1 MLPRFQF
8 AVLLLLNLTA
18 VAALGV
24 NNRTSNYYDGVYQIA
39 RLWEGAAPNRQE
51 VVLPLEE
58 SLLVRFHATNN
69 NETDY
74 YYQPYRI
81 VFNLGNRLMGD
92 ASISESPLL
101 AGGRDA
107 FALDGPM
114 VSTRMMPPP
123 EIYAVEQVVLRV
135 VPAFERIYFD
145 KDDKLVLQGPTGLM
159 RCTKS
164 SLDE

>member
-1 MLPRFQF
+1 MLQRFQL
-8 AVLLLLNLTA
+8 AVLLLNLIA

-24 NNRTSNYYDGVYQIA
+24 NMTNYDGVYKISTLLQG
-39 RLWEGAAPNRQE
+39 EAPNRQE
-51 VVLPLEE
+51 VSLP
-58 SLLVRFHATNN
+58 SPDFVVRFQAK
-69 NETDY
+69 NETAS
-74 YYQPYRI
+74 QQYRLMI
-81 VFNLGNRLMGD
+81 KLGNRLMGD
-92 ASISESPLL
+92 ATISESPLL
-101 AGGRDA
+101 AGGRDV

-123 EIYAVEQVVLRV
+123 EIYAVEQAVLRV
-135 VPAFERIYFD
+135 LPAFERIYFD

>member
-92 ASISESPLL
+92 ATISPNEQQQS
-101 AGGRDA
+101 GGRDV
-107 FALDGPM
+107 FDMDSPM
-114 VSTRMMPPP
+114 LSTRMMPPP
-123 EIYAVEQVVLRV
+123 EIYAVEQVILQV
-135 VPAFERIYFD
+135 VPEMERIYFD
-145 KDDKLVLQGPTGLM
+145 KNEKLVLEGPTGLM

-164 SLDE
+164 S